1 MHGKLLTNVLTL
13 CSKETTKRTSASENG
28 VQNLITYID
37 REREIRSVEY
47 KEEEES
53 TKRFVEMLAKL

>member
-13 CSKETTKRTSASENG
+13 CSTETTKRTSASENG